1 MKVEQKEATT
11 FQEEEF
17 IFYILDQDQVIKS
30 ENRFLIS
37 ISPFSMVLSVE
48 PSLCLL

>member
-17 IFYILDQDQVIKS
+17 RFYILDQDQVIKS
-30 ENRFLIS
+30 ENRFLTS

-48 PSLCLL
+48 PSLYLL